1 MKTFVFNLYKIE
13 FNCLNLN
20 KRRRFVEY
28 AKPKDDMMNI
38 INYIND
44 VINVM

>member
-1 MKTFVFNLYKIE
+1 MKTFVFKLYKIE

-20 KRRRFVEY
+20 KWRRFVEY
-28 AKPKDDMMNI
+28 VKPKDDMMNI
-38 INYIND
+38 TNHIND

>member
-20 KRRRFVEY
+20 NWRRFVEY
-28 AKPKDDMMNI
+28 AKPKDDMTNI
-38 INYIND
+38 TDCING